1 VHGRWVGRIVLA
13 GERWWIPVI
22 VSSKCIMIMWGF
34 SVSWISRWV
43 WMVDGRPFV
52 MIVIVLV
59 SGIAMER
66 TVRLMCY
73 SMGWNN
79 RCRRDRSGW
88 DGGRWGRP
96 GSLRRLRSGR
106 GSLLRLR
113 SRCGCLSRLES

>member
-1 VHGRWVGRIVLA
+1 
-13 GERWWIPVI
+13 
-22 VSSKCIMIMWGF
+22 
-34 SVSWISRWV
+34 
-43 WMVDGRPFV
+43 MVDGRPFM

-79 RCRRDRSGW
+79 RCRRDRSRW
-88 DGGRWGRP
+88 DGGHWGRP
-96 GSLRRLRSGR
+96 GSLRRLRSGC